1 MQTATAIAHP
11 NIAFIKYWGDEDSTL
26 RIPVNGSLSMNLDCL
41 YSQTTVE
48 FDSLL
53 EKDLLTIDG
62 LVPADNAVQ
71 RVHEFLNRVRSLAGI
86 STFAKI
92 TSENNFPTGSGI
104 ASSASGFAALGL
116 AASFALVFMLVYW
129 PLKNFMPSEIA
140 YNKELPEYS
149 DSEFLNILED
159 LDESSFF
166 AILDNSNETEDL
178 TEEDLL
184 AYVSVNFTGY
194 EIFEKIEN

>member
-1 MQTATAIAHP
+1 MDELK
-11 NIAFIKYWGDEDSTL
+11 NIAPKLSKLKKDNPFGTPDKY
-26 RIPVNGSLSMNLDCL
+26 
-41 YSQTTVE
+41 
-48 FDSLL
+48 FDNFSARLHMKIEEEKKVAPHPKNSIIRLL
-53 EKDLLTIDG
+53 K
-62 LVPADNAVQ
+62 P
-71 RVHEFLNRVRSLAGI
+71 
-86 STFAKI
+86 
-92 TSENNFPTGSGI
+92 
-104 ASSASGFAALGL
+104 ALGL